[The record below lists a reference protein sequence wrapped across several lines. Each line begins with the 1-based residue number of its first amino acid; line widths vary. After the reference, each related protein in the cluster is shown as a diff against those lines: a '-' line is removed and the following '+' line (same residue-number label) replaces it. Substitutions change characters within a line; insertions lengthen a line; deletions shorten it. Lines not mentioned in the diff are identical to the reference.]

1 VKLFRVLP
9 ASLLA
14 LGLLGP
20 LPGGSRQAEAGPILD
35 WLFGRNRTTAYSI
48 PGNYAGG
55 YQGCGLFG
63 DGGYAYNTARI
74 PTVAVPCTNYQTVA
88 QRVPVSTYRPG
99 LGGGLFGCRGSEA
112 QTARVPVGYQ
122 AYSPAVGLQQ
132 VGTVLVPAGGG
143 GGCAPANPCAPMNPC
158 ATGLVA
164 AQRPIAPLQ
173 TLRMPADAFGCSTCS
188 GQPLAGGLNTVTLP
202 VGPAPQAGYGGYGG
216 MGTPS
221 ADVMP
226 TLSGSPYGGMAA
238 SRPTLPG
245 GWVPSGDPSTCSTCN
260 AGPAMPA
267 GPTNIAWQVAHI
279 AVAQYGLCL
288 FRIRGRAEADTE
300 LMPGPFRKMYGR
312 GSVPSSDPAA
322 NAPIAV
328 IRRTFDAVYEQAMK
342 ELPATDPATLA
353 EPMDRPYAV
362 YPNRLGCLLMA
373 PVHEAIHA
381 GQLGLIRRAL
391 GRDPLR

>member
-1 VKLFRVLP
+1 MSQADASVELSAHKL
-9 ASLLA
+9 ADGLA
-14 LGLLGP
+14 TAVGQMRFVREGTTTPMLEGLTD
-20 LPGGSRQAEAGPILD
+20 ED
-35 WLFGRNRTTAYSI
+35 WL
-48 PGNYAGG
+48 
-55 YQGCGLFG
+55 
-63 DGGYAYNTARI
+63 
-74 PTVAVPCTNYQTVA
+74 
-88 QRVPVSTYRPG
+88 
-99 LGGGLFGCRGSEA
+99 
-112 QTARVPVGYQ
+112 
-122 AYSPAVGLQQ
+122 
-132 VGTVLVPAGGG
+132 
-143 GGCAPANPCAPMNPC
+143 
-158 ATGLVA
+158 
-164 AQRPIAPLQ
+164 
-173 TLRMPADAFGCSTCS
+173 
-188 GQPLAGGLNTVTLP
+188 
-202 VGPAPQAGYGGYGG
+202 
-216 MGTPS
+216 
-221 ADVMP
+221 
-226 TLSGSPYGGMAA
+226 
-238 SRPTLPG
+238 
-245 GWVPSGDPSTCSTCN
+245 
-260 AGPAMPA
+260 AMPA